1 MKYIEVTGKTIDE
14 AVESG
19 LKELGKKRSQIE
31 VKILEV
37 PSKGIFGLFG
47 VKLAKVRLNVIDFP
61 EDEVRDFLEKLF
73 EGMGI
78 DAQIEIKKE
87 KDTINVYLEGPDMGV
102 IIGRRGQTLD
112 AVQYLANLVV
122 NKNRESY
129 IKIYIDTENY
139 RQKREDTLIRLANK
153 MARKVQKI
161 GKTMTLEPMNPYER
175 RIIHASL
182 QNNPYVQTY
191 SEGEE
196 PYRKVVVALRKD
208 KTS

>member
-1 MKYIEVTGKTIDE
+1 MKYIEMVGKTIDDAIE
-14 AVESG
+14 NG

-31 VKILEV
+31 VKVLEA
-37 PSKGIFGLFG
+37 PSKGIFGIFG
-47 VKLAKVRLNVIDFP
+47 VKLAKVRLNVLDFP
-61 EDEVRDFLEKLF
+61 EEEVRDFLRNLF

-87 KDTINVYLEGPDMGV
+87 KDTINVRLEGPDMGV

-112 AVQYLANLVV
+112 AVQYLVNLVV

-129 IKIYIDTENY
+129 VKVHVDTENY
-139 RQKREDTLIRLANK
+139 RQKREETLVRLANK
-153 MARKVQKI
+153 IARKVQKI

-175 RIIHASL
+175 RIIHATL
-182 QNNPYVQTY
+182 QNSHYVQTF

-196 PYRKVVVALRKD
+196 PYRKVVIALKKD
-208 KTS
+208 KIS